1 MPLLKETADLS
12 TLSTG
17 GKRDMSGR
25 GGAGTTTTSTSI
37 PASVSVTP
45 DNVVAAIEAAQNTEI
60 NVTPQRKVLPETPLT
75 PPKLP
80 KTPPKPT
87 PQLGQGVDFF
97 GNDNV
102 KGFVT
107 NTYFQNTD
115 HMDSL
120 DLHKTGSSQKY
131 LLLQS
136 Y

>member
-1 MPLLKETADLS
+1 MPLLEETADLS
-12 TLSTG
+12 RLSTG

-25 GGAGTTTTSTSI
+25 GAGTITTNTSV

-102 KGFVT
+102 RICYKYIFSK
-107 NTYFQNTD
+107 YRSCF
-115 HMDSL
+115 SI
-120 DLHKTGSSQKY
+120 KTKHCSKRCKR
-131 LLLQS
+131 
-136 Y
+136 